1 MSDAIRFLR
10 ARAKDVVFA
19 ICAVCTLWLV
29 LQNTVLFALVSRE
42 RLPHAL
48 EIAGTVARALL
59 ALAVP
64 MALVTGAVVLAW
76 ARARHTDS
84 HAEEARHD

>member
-10 ARAKDVVFA
+10 AHAKDVVFA

-29 LQNTVLFALVSRE
+29 LQNTLLFALVSSE
-42 RLPHAL
+42 RVPHAL
-48 EIAGTVARALL
+48 ELAGTLARAVL
-59 ALAVP
+59 ALALP

-76 ARARHTDS
+76 VRARHPDS